1 MKSHRH
7 LAGGRAKIQIMAN
20 DNDVGVVVVV
30 EEVRRRRLPR
40 RQRRQSLVRV
50 AVVVIIVTTA
60 MVASMSSNVVSCAS
74 AEAGWA
80 AEGATTR
87 GIIEMDE
94 STFYANFVPSDG
106 RSGDGRG
113 AEKEEEEGTAATMMD
128 AKAEKVSGDGTDDD
142 NDDTKTKSKAARAK
156 TNKIVKGG
164 YYGHGYTTT
173 TTTAAPSSYTADGK
187 TGKAPHLQSIQSSAT
202 AATSKEDRQVA
213 STQHYH
219 YLLKCKKPKAAKMH
233 LPPTP
238 PTLRN
243 RNLLGPYYDDGNNNS
258 DERGEQ
264 RQSQQSSTR
273 EGGGGDDIM
282 IDGDDG
288 IDSTTGEE
296 EIKVVVN
303 KEEEEEQDQEQHFEI
318 TTPVYYINNKTN
330 SVAAVE
336 KEIIIDDETTTTTTT
351 TTMTTVTD
359 EDDEYDYICDDNG
372 RLLPNITTYNEYGQ
386 VSFPEI
392 TTFVPTISPPS
403 EVEEEDAANGNG
415 SDITDINANNDDDEP
430 TDGGISPGCDTWDK
444 YKLGV
449 DNVYYETNIS
459 AIVDFTYEIVIR
471 QQDGSSSS
479 IDDIVTGMME
489 NRLALLVGR
498 ELINCDTA
506 TPPADE
512 NFNERLLVIERQD
525 QQRLQQQ
532 QHGGDS
538 SRRLYVDGL
547 VSTPMDEVVP
557 DAVCEELVTT
567 TKNGTYYCHVVN
579 SKMTIYLRENDAAT
593 SIYQSTSDAL
603 KVIQTAMNDMNPS
616 PFVEESDD
624 TELGIMGVQSVRYIR
639 GMPDEGMDYV
649 TAGNGNIDED
659 TTDVNAITKAAGELG
674 PLSTAGIA
682 LVAIGSV
689 AMLGVLIGLLVT
701 AISKKRKRHKAEGD
715 EGKRD
720 GDDSPSKGSKGRSGK
735 RSPRSGLST
744 PQTYIEFFGED
755 DSEEDDDTS
764 LNMRQRPEDMSAL
777 PASSRDVFN
786 SLWAGGR
793 KKPITQSPNSD
804 NQSIPSDEDSNSLFS
819 GLETG
824 GGTSTVDGDRTV
836 MTNRD
841 ILSVYNRDDNR
852 SLAMTVEQGY
862 EVKFRPSSDGGV
874 DDDVSFWRLPPTSKY
889 EPKVELVSPR
899 YVNPA
904 RLKAS
909 PSRIVGDT
917 VDF

>member
-1 MKSHRH
+1 
-7 LAGGRAKIQIMAN
+7 
-20 DNDVGVVVVV
+20 
-30 EEVRRRRLPR
+30 
-40 RQRRQSLVRV
+40 V
-50 AVVVIIVTTA
+50 AVA
-60 MVASMSSNVVSCAS
+60 
-74 AEAGWA
+74 
-80 AEGATTR
+80 
-87 GIIEMDE
+87 
-94 STFYANFVPSDG
+94 
-106 RSGDGRG
+106 
-113 AEKEEEEGTAATMMD
+113 AAT
-128 AKAEKVSGDGTDDD
+128 D
-142 NDDTKTKSKAARAK
+142 N
-156 TNKIVKGG
+156 N
-164 YYGHGYTTT
+164 
-173 TTTAAPSSYTADGK
+173 
-187 TGKAPHLQSIQSSAT
+187 
-202 AATSKEDRQVA
+202 
-213 STQHYH
+213 
-219 YLLKCKKPKAAKMH
+219 
-233 LPPTP
+233 
-238 PTLRN
+238 
-243 RNLLGPYYDDGNNNS
+243 
-258 DERGEQ
+258 
-264 RQSQQSSTR
+264 
-273 EGGGGDDIM
+273 
-282 IDGDDG
+282 
-288 IDSTTGEE
+288 
-296 EIKVVVN
+296 
-303 KEEEEEQDQEQHFEI
+303 
-318 TTPVYYINNKTN
+318 
-330 SVAAVE
+330 
-336 KEIIIDDETTTTTTT
+336 
-351 TTMTTVTD
+351 
-359 EDDEYDYICDDNG
+359 
-372 RLLPNITTYNEYGQ
+372 
-386 VSFPEI
+386 
-392 TTFVPTISPPS
+392 
-403 EVEEEDAANGNG
+403 NGNG
-415 SDITDINANNDDDEP
+415 SITDINHYSNDDD
-430 TDGGISPGCDTWDK
+430 TYGGGLSPGCTTWNK
-444 YKLGV
+444 YKLLG
-449 DNVYYETNIS
+449 DNDVYYETNIA
-459 AIVDFTYEIVIR
+459 AIVDFTYEIVFR
-471 QQDGSSSS
+471 
-479 IDDIVTGMME
+479 DDDTVSDVVNGMME

-506 TPPADE
+506 TPANE

-525 QQRLQQQ
+525 QQQLR

-538 SRRLYVDGL
+538 RRRLYVDGL

-557 DAVCEELVTT
+557 DAVCEEL
-567 TKNGTYYCHVVN
+567 TKNISSCYVVN

-624 TELGIMGVQSVRYIR
+624 TELSIMGVQSVRYIR
-639 GMPDEGMDYV
+639 GVPDEGMDYV

-701 AISKKRKRHKAEGD
+701 AISKKRKRQKAEVD

-720 GDDSPSKGSKGRSGK
+720 GDVSPSNSSKGRSRK

-755 DSEEDDDTS
+755 DSEEDDDIS
-764 LNMRQRPEDMSAL
+764 LNMRQRSEGMSAL

-909 PSRIVGDT
+909 PSRKSQFVGDT

>member
-1 MKSHRH
+1 
-7 LAGGRAKIQIMAN
+7 
-20 DNDVGVVVVV
+20 V
-30 EEVRRRRLPR
+30 
-40 RQRRQSLVRV
+40 
-50 AVVVIIVTTA
+50 
-60 MVASMSSNVVSCAS
+60 
-74 AEAGWA
+74 
-80 AEGATTR
+80 
-87 GIIEMDE
+87 
-94 STFYANFVPSDG
+94 
-106 RSGDGRG
+106 
-113 AEKEEEEGTAATMMD
+113 
-128 AKAEKVSGDGTDDD
+128 
-142 NDDTKTKSKAARAK
+142 
-156 TNKIVKGG
+156 
-164 YYGHGYTTT
+164 
-173 TTTAAPSSYTADGK
+173 
-187 TGKAPHLQSIQSSAT
+187 
-202 AATSKEDRQVA
+202 
-213 STQHYH
+213 
-219 YLLKCKKPKAAKMH
+219 
-233 LPPTP
+233 
-238 PTLRN
+238 
-243 RNLLGPYYDDGNNNS
+243 
-258 DERGEQ
+258 
-264 RQSQQSSTR
+264 
-273 EGGGGDDIM
+273 
-282 IDGDDG
+282 
-288 IDSTTGEE
+288 
-296 EIKVVVN
+296 
-303 KEEEEEQDQEQHFEI
+303 
-318 TTPVYYINNKTN
+318 
-330 SVAAVE
+330 
-336 KEIIIDDETTTTTTT
+336 
-351 TTMTTVTD
+351 

-372 RLLPNITTYNEYGQ
+372 RLLPNITTYDEYGQ
-386 VSFPEI
+386 VVSFPEI

-403 EVEEEDAANGNG
+403 EAEEEDAAITTTDTNGN
-415 SDITDINANNDDDEP
+415 NNDEP
-430 TDGGISPGCDTWDK
+430 TTDGGISPGCNTWNK

-471 QQDGSSSS
+471 EQDSSSSSS

-489 NRLALLVGR
+489 NRLALLIGR
-498 ELINCDTA
+498 ELINCDT
-506 TPPADE
+506 TTTPADDE
-512 NFNERLLVIERQD
+512 NINERLLVIERQD
-525 QQRLQQQ
+525 RQRPQQQ
-532 QHGGDS
+532 QHGGDG
-538 SRRLYVDGL
+538 RRLYVDGL

-557 DAVCEELVTT
+557 DAVCEELLT
-567 TKNGTYYCHVVN
+567 TKNSTYYCHVVN

-603 KVIQTAMNDMNPS
+603 KVIQIAMNYMNPS

-624 TELGIMGVQSVRYIR
+624 TELSIMGVQSVRYIR
-639 GMPDEGMDYV
+639 GVPDEGMDYV
-649 TAGNGNIDED
+649 TAGNGNIEEESG
-659 TTDVNAITKAAGELG
+659 VNAITKAAGELG

-701 AISKKRKRHKAEGD
+701 AISKKRKRPGD

-720 GDDSPSKGSKGRSGK
+720 GDDSPSNSSKGKRGK

-764 LNMRQRPEDMSAL
+764 LNMRQRPEDMISAL

-793 KKPITQSPNSD
+793 KKPMTQSPNSD

-909 PSRIVGDT
+909 PSRKSQFVGDT